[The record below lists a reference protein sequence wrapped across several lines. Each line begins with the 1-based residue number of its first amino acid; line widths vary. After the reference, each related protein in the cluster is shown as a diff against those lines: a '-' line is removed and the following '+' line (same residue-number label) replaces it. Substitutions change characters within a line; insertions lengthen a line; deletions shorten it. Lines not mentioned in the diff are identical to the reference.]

1 MLRKCLRTTGAP
13 PGIQELNIAIG
24 QCSGSVMAV
33 QEAVTEAVLV
43 VILKIVLG
51 AF

>member
-24 QCSGSVMAV
+24 QCSGSAV
-33 QEAVTEAVLV
+33 PVVEAVLV